1 MGLLTNPPRL
11 DGTGEHLESRVDG
24 QVREVVFALSAGATF
39 ADQPG
44 LFAGHVL
51 AAHVANALPRPVSD
65 PYPHSREACR
75 QSTFCAAA
83 PTDRAPGSAR
93 KPRLCRDR
101 PAVWDVSLPWATVA
115 GDGKDQCHIT
125 RIDLLMP
132 WNADSPLQTALTER
146 VPERRTHAVAGI
158 GQHESEAH
166 ACGSH
171 SVDLVDGDL
180 RFAAEC
186 LVIRRNP
193 RPCHTIGIARPA
205 LRQEQPPPHPHGY
218 L

>member
-11 DGTGEHLESRVDG
+11 DGTGEHLESRGDG

-44 LFAGHVL
+44 LLAGHVL

-93 KPRLCRDR
+93 KHRLCRDR
-101 PAVWDVSLPWATVA
+101 PAVGDVSLPWATVA

-125 RIDLLMP
+125 RIDRMRELNCTFP
-132 WNADSPLQTALTER
+132 G
-146 VPERRTHAVAGI
+146 AGATTRL
-158 GQHESEAH
+158 GCAKGMASSE
-166 ACGSH
+166 
-171 SVDLVDGDL
+171 DG
-180 RFAAEC
+180 RG
-186 LVIRRNP
+186 VV
-193 RPCHTIGIARPA
+193 
-205 LRQEQPPPHPHGY
+205 
-218 L
+218 